1 MKKFVLIG
9 IFASCFSLA
18 LFAQQVFRSGETVII
33 ENGSSVVNASAATA
47 DTLAA
52 TADTLAVAAESLSVD
67 SVIAEPAPQPLTP
80 QQQIN
85 AIKMDMD
92 TYLFAESTTES
103 WESALENAKFLLN
116 IEIENF
122 IKSLGL
128 KDSVEGFVARTSN
141 KMMQLQ
147 SMRGSRYRAFI
158 YVKKSEI
165 VPYLAGEEVV
175 YVSTDAHSQIT
186 PFDPAKAAAEKA
198 AAEKAAAEQ
207 AAAEQSAAEK
217 AAAEQARLDSI
228 KAAEEAARL
237 EAAKLTDME
246 RDMLAV
252 TAGADIGAFVMGL
265 SNNNAIQAY
274 GKFRDMPENVD
285 CLLFVYNRDKEI
297 VAYLRKTGNT
307 YFNLQTKQ
315 TDSITNYK
323 GCGAIWFQPK

>member
-128 KDSVEGFVARTSN
+128 KDSVVGFVARASN

-165 VPYLAGEEVV
+165 VPYLAGEEVMNV
-175 YVSTDAHSQIT
+175 PTDAHSQIT
-186 PFDPAKAAAEKA
+186 PFDPVKAAAEKA
-198 AAEKAAAEQ
+198 AAEKA
-207 AAAEQSAAEK
+207 AAEK

-237 EAAKLTDME
+237 EATKLTDRE
-246 RDMLAV
+246 RDMRAG
-252 TAGADIGAFVMGL
+252 TAGADRGAFVKER
-265 SNNNAIQAY
+265 SNNNAIQVY
-274 GKFRDMPENVD
+274 GTFKDMPENTD

>member
-1 MKKFVLIG
+1 MKKIVLIG
-9 IFASCFSLA
+9 IFANCFSLA
-18 LFAQQVFRSGETVII
+18 LFAQQVFHSGETVII
-33 ENGSSVVNASAATA
+33 ENDSSVVNASAAMA

-128 KDSVEGFVARTSN
+128 KDSVVGFVARASN

-165 VPYLAGEEVV
+165 VPYLAGEEVMN
-175 YVSTDAHSQIT
+175 VSTDAHSKIT
-186 PFDPAKAAAEKA
+186 PFDPVKAAEEAAEKAAAEKA

-207 AAAEQSAAEK
+207 

-237 EAAKLTDME
+237 EAAKLTDLE

-252 TAGADIGAFVMGL
+252 TAGADIQAFVKGL
-265 SNNNAIQAY
+265 SNANAIVAF
-274 GKFRDMPENVD
+274 GKFSDMPENMD

-315 TDSITNYK
+315 PDSITNYK

>member
-128 KDSVEGFVARTSN
+128 KDSVVGFVARASN

-165 VPYLAGEEVV
+165 VPYLAGEEVMNV
-175 YVSTDAHSQIT
+175 PTDAHSQIT
-186 PFDPAKAAAEKA
+186 PFDPV
-198 AAEKAAAEQ
+198 KAAAEQ
-207 AAAEQSAAEK
+207 

-246 RDMLAV
+246 RDMLEV
-252 TAGADIGAFVMGL
+252 TVGADIGAFVKRL
-265 SNNNAIQAY
+265 SKTNAIQAY
-274 GKFRDMPENVD
+274 GTFKDMPENMD

>member
-1 MKKFVLIG
+1 MKKIVLIG
-9 IFASCFSLA
+9 IFANCFSLA
-18 LFAQQVFRSGETVII
+18 LFAQQVFHSGETVII
-33 ENGSSVVNASAATA
+33 ENDSSVVNASAAMA
-47 DTLAA
+47 DTLAVA
-52 TADTLAVAAESLSVD
+52 ADTLAVAAESLSVD

-128 KDSVEGFVARTSN
+128 KDSVVGFVARASN

-165 VPYLAGEEVV
+165 VPYLAGEEVM
-175 YVSTDAHSQIT
+175 YASTDSHSKIT
-186 PFDPAKAAAEKA
+186 PFDPVKAAEEAAEKAAAEKA

-207 AAAEQSAAEK
+207 

-237 EAAKLTDME
+237 EAAKLTDLE

-252 TAGADIGAFVMGL
+252 TAGADIGAFVKGL
-265 SNNNAIQAY
+265 SNANAIVAF
-274 GKFRDMPENVD
+274 GKFSDMPENMD

-315 TDSITNYK
+315 PDSITNYK

>member
-18 LFAQQVFRSGETVII
+18 LFAQQVFRSGETVTI
-33 ENGSSVVNASAATA
+33 ENDSSVVNASAATA

-128 KDSVEGFVARTSN
+128 KDSVVGFVARASN

-165 VPYLAGEEVV
+165 VPYLAGEEVM
-175 YVSTDAHSQIT
+175 YASTDSHSKIT
-186 PFDPAKAAAEKA
+186 PFDPVKAAAEKA
-198 AAEKAAAEQ
+198 AAEKA
-207 AAAEQSAAEK
+207 AAEK

-252 TAGADIGAFVMGL
+252 TAGADIGAFVKRL
-265 SNNNAIQAY
+265 SKTNAIQAY
-274 GKFRDMPENVD
+274 GSFKDMPENMD

>member
-128 KDSVEGFVARTSN
+128 KDSVVGFVARASN

-165 VPYLAGEEVV
+165 VPYLAGEEVMNLP
-175 YVSTDAHSQIT
+175 TDAHSQIT
-186 PFDPAKAAAEKA
+186 PFDPVKAAAEKA
-198 AAEKAAAEQ
+198 AAEKA
-207 AAAEQSAAEK
+207 AAEK

-252 TAGADIGAFVMGL
+252 TAGADIGAFVKEL
-265 SNNNAIQAY
+265 SNNNAIQVY
-274 GKFRDMPENVD
+274 GTFKDMPENTD

>member
-128 KDSVEGFVARTSN
+128 KDSVVGFVARASN

-165 VPYLAGEEVV
+165 VPYLAGEEVMNV
-175 YVSTDAHSQIT
+175 PTDAHSQIT
-186 PFDPAKAAAEKA
+186 PFDPV
-198 AAEKAAAEQ
+198 KAAAEQ
-207 AAAEQSAAEK
+207 

-252 TAGADIGAFVMGL
+252 TAGADIGAFVKEL
-265 SNNNAIQAY
+265 SNNNAIQVY
-274 GKFRDMPENVD
+274 GTFKDMPENTD

>member
-128 KDSVEGFVARTSN
+128 KDSVVGFVARASN

-165 VPYLAGEEVV
+165 VPYLAGEEVMNV
-175 YVSTDAHSQIT
+175 PTDAHSQIT
-186 PFDPAKAAAEKA
+186 PFDPVKAAAEKA

-207 AAAEQSAAEK
+207 

-252 TAGADIGAFVMGL
+252 TAGADIGAFVKEL

-274 GKFRDMPENVD
+274 GKFKDMPENTD

-307 YFNLQTKQ
+307 YFNLQTQQ

>member
-18 LFAQQVFRSGETVII
+18 LFAQQVFRSGETVTI

-128 KDSVEGFVARTSN
+128 KDSVVGFVARASN

-165 VPYLAGEEVV
+165 VPYLAGEEVMNV
-175 YVSTDAHSQIT
+175 PTDAHSQIT
-186 PFDPAKAAAEKA
+186 PFDPV
-198 AAEKAAAEQ
+198 KAAAEQ
-207 AAAEQSAAEK
+207 

-252 TAGADIGAFVMGL
+252 TAGADIGAFVKEL

-274 GKFRDMPENVD
+274 GTFKDMPENTD

-315 TDSITNYK
+315 PDSITNYK

>member
-18 LFAQQVFRSGETVII
+18 LFAQQVFRSGETVTI
-33 ENGSSVVNASAATA
+33 ENESSVVTASAATA

-128 KDSVEGFVARTSN
+128 KDSVVGFVARASN

-165 VPYLAGEEVV
+165 VPYLAGEEVMNV
-175 YVSTDAHSQIT
+175 PTDAHSQIT
-186 PFDPAKAAAEKA
+186 PFDPVKAAAEKAAAEKA

-207 AAAEQSAAEK
+207 

-252 TAGADIGAFVMGL
+252 TAGADIGAFVKEL

-274 GKFRDMPENVD
+274 GKFKDMPENTD

>member
-1 MKKFVLIG
+1 MKKIVLIG
-9 IFASCFSLA
+9 IFANCFSLA

-122 IKSLGL
+122 IKSIGL
-128 KDSVEGFVARTSN
+128 KDSVVGFVARASN

-165 VPYLAGEEVV
+165 VPYLAGEEVM
-175 YVSTDAHSQIT
+175 YVPTDAHSKIT
-186 PFDPAKAAAEKA
+186 PFDPVKAAEEAAEKAAAEKA

-207 AAAEQSAAEK
+207 

-252 TAGADIGAFVMGL
+252 TAGADIGAFVKEL

-274 GKFRDMPENVD
+274 GTFKDMPENTD

>member
-128 KDSVEGFVARTSN
+128 KDSVVGFVARASN

-165 VPYLAGEEVV
+165 VPYLAGEEVMNV
-175 YVSTDAHSQIT
+175 PTDAHSQIT
-186 PFDPAKAAAEKA
+186 PFDPVKAAAEKAAAEKA

-207 AAAEQSAAEK
+207 

-252 TAGADIGAFVMGL
+252 TAGADIGAFVKEL
-265 SNNNAIQAY
+265 SNNNAIQVY
-274 GKFRDMPENVD
+274 GTFKDMPENTD

>member
-1 MKKFVLIG
+1 MKKIVLIG
-9 IFASCFSLA
+9 IFANCFSLA
-18 LFAQQVFRSGETVII
+18 LFAQQVFHSGETVII
-33 ENGSSVVNASAATA
+33 ENDSSVVNASAATA

-52 TADTLAVAAESLSVD
+52 MADTLAVAAESLSVD

-128 KDSVEGFVARTSN
+128 KDSVVGFVARASN

-165 VPYLAGEEVV
+165 VPYLAGEEVM
-175 YVSTDAHSQIT
+175 YVSTDAHSKIT
-186 PFDPAKAAAEKA
+186 PFDPVKAAEEAAEKAAAEKA

-207 AAAEQSAAEK
+207 

-252 TAGADIGAFVMGL
+252 TAGADIGAFVKEL

-274 GKFRDMPENVD
+274 GTFKDMPENTD

-315 TDSITNYK
+315 PDSITNYK

>member
-128 KDSVEGFVARTSN
+128 KDSVVGFVARASN

-165 VPYLAGEEVV
+165 VPYLAGEEVMNV
-175 YVSTDAHSQIT
+175 PTDAHSQIT
-186 PFDPAKAAAEKA
+186 PFDPVNAAAEKA
-198 AAEKAAAEQ
+198 AAEKAAAEI
-207 AAAEQSAAEK
+207 

-252 TAGADIGAFVMGL
+252 TAGADIGAFVKEL

-274 GKFRDMPENVD
+274 GTFKDMPENVD

>member
-128 KDSVEGFVARTSN
+128 KDSVVGFVARASN

-165 VPYLAGEEVV
+165 VPYLAGEEVMNV
-175 YVSTDAHSQIT
+175 PTDAHSQIT
-186 PFDPAKAAAEKA
+186 PFDPVKAAAEKAAAEKA

-207 AAAEQSAAEK
+207 

-252 TAGADIGAFVMGL
+252 TAGADIGAFVKEL

-274 GKFRDMPENVD
+274 GKFKDMPENTD

>member
-128 KDSVEGFVARTSN
+128 KDSVVGFVARASN

-165 VPYLAGEEVV
+165 VPYLAGEEVMNV
-175 YVSTDAHSQIT
+175 PTDAHSQIT
-186 PFDPAKAAAEKA
+186 PFDPVKAAAEKA
-198 AAEKAAAEQ
+198 AAEKA
-207 AAAEQSAAEK
+207 AAEK

-252 TAGADIGAFVMGL
+252 TAGADIGAFVKEL
-265 SNNNAIQAY
+265 SNNNAIQVY
-274 GKFRDMPENVD
+274 GTFKDMPENTD

>member
-1 MKKFVLIG
+1 
-9 IFASCFSLA
+9 
-18 LFAQQVFRSGETVII
+18 
-33 ENGSSVVNASAATA
+33 
-47 DTLAA
+47 
-52 TADTLAVAAESLSVD
+52 
-67 SVIAEPAPQPLTP
+67 
-80 QQQIN
+80 
-85 AIKMDMD
+85 
-92 TYLFAESTTES
+92 
-103 WESALENAKFLLN
+103 
-116 IEIENF
+116 
-122 IKSLGL
+122 
-128 KDSVEGFVARTSN
+128 
-141 KMMQLQ
+141 MQLQ

-165 VPYLAGEEVV
+165 VPYLAGEEVM

-186 PFDPAKAAAEKA
+186 PFDPVKAAAEKA
-198 AAEKAAAEQ
+198 AAERAAAEKAAAEQ
-207 AAAEQSAAEK
+207 

-274 GKFRDMPENVD
+274 GTFKDMPENMD
-285 CLLFVYNRDKEI
+285 CLLLVYNRDKEI

>member
-18 LFAQQVFRSGETVII
+18 LFAQQVFRSGETVTI
-33 ENGSSVVNASAATA
+33 ENESSVVTASAATA

-128 KDSVEGFVARTSN
+128 KDSVVGFVARASN

-165 VPYLAGEEVV
+165 VPYLAGEEVMNV
-175 YVSTDAHSQIT
+175 PTDAHSQIT
-186 PFDPAKAAAEKA
+186 PFDPVKAAAEKA
-198 AAEKAAAEQ
+198 AAEKAAAVK
-207 AAAEQSAAEK
+207 AAAEQ

-252 TAGADIGAFVMGL
+252 TAGADIGAFVKEL
-265 SNNNAIQAY
+265 SNNNAIQVY
-274 GKFRDMPENVD
+274 GTFKDMPENTD

>member
-18 LFAQQVFRSGETVII
+18 LFAQQVFRSGETVTI
-33 ENGSSVVNASAATA
+33 ENESSVVNASAATA

-165 VPYLAGEEVV
+165 VPYLAGEEVM

-186 PFDPAKAAAEKA
+186 PFDPVKAAAEKA

-207 AAAEQSAAEK
+207 AAAEK

>member
-18 LFAQQVFRSGETVII
+18 LFAQQVFRSGETVTI
-33 ENGSSVVNASAATA
+33 ENDSSVVNASAATA

-128 KDSVEGFVARTSN
+128 KDSVVGFVARASN

-165 VPYLAGEEVV
+165 VPYLAGEEVM
-175 YVSTDAHSQIT
+175 YASTDSHSKIT
-186 PFDPAKAAAEKA
+186 PFDPVKAAEEAAEKA
-198 AAEKAAAEQ
+198 AAEKA
-207 AAAEQSAAEK
+207 AAEK

-252 TAGADIGAFVMGL
+252 TAGADIGAFVKEL

-274 GKFRDMPENVD
+274 GKFKDMPENTD

>member
-1 MKKFVLIG
+1 MKKIVLIG
-9 IFASCFSLA
+9 IFANCFSLA
-18 LFAQQVFRSGETVII
+18 LFAQQVFHSGETVII
-33 ENGSSVVNASAATA
+33 ENDSSVVNASAATA

-52 TADTLAVAAESLSVD
+52 TVDTLAVAAESLSVD

-85 AIKMDMD
+85 AIKMDID

-122 IKSLGL
+122 IKSIGL
-128 KDSVEGFVARTSN
+128 KDSVVGFVARASN

-165 VPYLAGEEVV
+165 VPYLAGEEVM
-175 YVSTDAHSQIT
+175 YVSTDAHSKIT
-186 PFDPAKAAAEKA
+186 PFDPVKAAEEAAEKAAAEKA

-207 AAAEQSAAEK
+207 AAAEQ
-217 AAAEQARLDSI
+217 ARLDSI
-228 KAAEEAARL
+228 KAEEEAARL
-237 EAAKLTDME
+237 EAAKLTDLE

-252 TAGADIGAFVMGL
+252 TAGADIGAFVKGL
-265 SNNNAIQAY
+265 SNANAIVAF
-274 GKFRDMPENVD
+274 GKFSDMPANTN

-315 TDSITNYK
+315 PDSITNYK

>member
-67 SVIAEPAPQPLTP
+67 SVIAESAPQPLTP

-128 KDSVEGFVARTSN
+128 KDSVVGFVARASN

-165 VPYLAGEEVV
+165 VPYLAGEEVMNV
-175 YVSTDAHSQIT
+175 PTDAHSQIT
-186 PFDPAKAAAEKA
+186 PFDPVKAAAEKAAAEKA

-207 AAAEQSAAEK
+207 AC
-217 AAAEQARLDSI
+217 LDSI

-252 TAGADIGAFVMGL
+252 TAGADIGAFVKEL
-265 SNNNAIQAY
+265 SNNNAIQVY
-274 GKFRDMPENVD
+274 GTFKDMPENTD

>member
-18 LFAQQVFRSGETVII
+18 LFAQQVFRSGETVTI
-33 ENGSSVVNASAATA
+33 ENESSVVTASAATA

-128 KDSVEGFVARTSN
+128 KDSVVGFVARASN

-165 VPYLAGEEVV
+165 VPYLAGEEVMNV
-175 YVSTDAHSQIT
+175 PTDAHSQIT
-186 PFDPAKAAAEKA
+186 PFDPVKAAAEKA

-207 AAAEQSAAEK
+207 AAAEQ

-252 TAGADIGAFVMGL
+252 TAGADIGAFVKEL
-265 SNNNAIQAY
+265 SNNNAIQVY
-274 GKFRDMPENVD
+274 GTFKDMPENTD

>member
-165 VPYLAGEEVV
+165 VPYLAGEEVM
-175 YVSTDAHSQIT
+175 YVSKDAHSQIT
-186 PFDPAKAAAEKA
+186 PFDPVKAAAEKAAAEKA

-207 AAAEQSAAEK
+207 

-265 SNNNAIQAY
+265 SNNNAIQVY
-274 GKFRDMPENVD
+274 GTFKDMPENTD

>member
-128 KDSVEGFVARTSN
+128 KDSVVGFVARASN

-165 VPYLAGEEVV
+165 VPYLAGEEVMNV
-175 YVSTDAHSQIT
+175 PTDAHSQIT
-186 PFDPAKAAAEKA
+186 PFDPVKA

-207 AAAEQSAAEK
+207 AAAEQ

-252 TAGADIGAFVMGL
+252 TAGADIGAFVKEL

-274 GKFRDMPENVD
+274 GTFKDMPENTD